1 MTRFVVSAYP
11 TEHPGLVRLAVA
23 FERFRD
29 LGQRLSGARALAS
42 ALLAAMVASVLVVA
56 YQVVDSLAEG
66 HLLVVWIGAWL
77 SGFAALATLALPA
90 RRLAAAL
97 RQAVRR
103 APAEPRR

>member
-1 MTRFVVSAYP
+1 
-11 TEHPGLVRLAVA
+11 VA
-23 FERFRD
+23 FERLRD

-56 YQVVDSLAEG
+56 YQVMDSLAEG
-66 HLLVVWIGAWL
+66 HLLVIWIGAWL

-90 RRLAAAL
+90 RRLAAVL

-103 APAEPRR
+103 DPAEFRR